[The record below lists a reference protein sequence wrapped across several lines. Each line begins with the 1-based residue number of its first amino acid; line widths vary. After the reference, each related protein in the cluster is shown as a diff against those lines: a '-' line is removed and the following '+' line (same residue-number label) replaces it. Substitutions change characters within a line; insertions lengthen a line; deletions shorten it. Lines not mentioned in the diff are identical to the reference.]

1 MSFFRPKGAPRRN
14 YDLYKGY
21 SYYTPGVKGMLALLG
36 MLLIGMILGSIVTLI
51 LMPIVG
57 SEAFT
62 AYGYLVIYPLQFVP
76 PMIYASVKSR
86 RNALFVDGWKLNSS
100 NFGKWSLWAL
110 AALVIVMTLALAFA
124 SDIVNYIN
132 YKLTTRTPGMAR
144 FYEMISEAM
153 KSMTGGPVWVSI
165 LLVGIMAPVF
175 EEWLCRGE
183 VLRGLLRRMKPVWAI
198 VISALFFALIHGNP
212 WQALNAFL
220 IGCVLGYVYYKT
232 GSLILTMI
240 IHATNNTAA
249 VILANIDSL
258 KDVDYFVEIMDKTS
272 YGIFILISLVIVA
285 AALIVFKNIPLRYP
299 SGGNI
304 DPEESNEELP
314 EPISQ

>member
-21 SYYTPGVKGMLALLG
+21 SYYTPGIKGMFALLG
-36 MLLIGMILGSIVTLI
+36 MLLIGMLLGAIVTMI
-51 LMPIVG
+51 LMPILG
-57 SEAFT
+57 QKAFM
-62 AYGYLVIYPLQFVP
+62 AYGNLVIYPLQFVP
-76 PMIYASVKSR
+76 PMIYASVKSK
-86 RNALFVDGWKLNSS
+86 RNALFEDGWKLNSR
-100 NFGKWSLWAL
+100 NFGKWSPLS
-110 AALVIVMTLALAFA
+110 LVAIVIIMTLALAFA
-124 SDIVNYIN
+124 SDIVNYTN

-144 FYEMISEAM
+144 FYDMISEAM
-153 KSMTGGPVWVSI
+153 KSMTGGPVWASI

-183 VLRGLLRRMKPVWAI
+183 VLRGLLRKVKPVWAI
-198 VISALFFALIHGNP
+198 VISALFFAAIHGNP

-249 VILANIDSL
+249 VVLANIDSL
-258 KDVDYFVEIMDKTS
+258 KDVDYFIDIMDKTT

-285 AALIVFKNIPLRYP
+285 AALMVFKGIPLRYP
-299 SGGNI
+299 KGGNI
-304 DPEESNEELP
+304 DPEESIEILP
-314 EPISQ
+314 EA

>member
-1 MSFFRPKGAPRRN
+1 MSFFKPSGAPRRN
-14 YDLYKGY
+14 YDLYRGY
-21 SYYTPGVKGMLALLG
+21 SYYTPGIKGMFALLG
-36 MLLIGMILGSIVTLI
+36 MLLIGMLLGSLVSAI
-51 LMPIVG
+51 LLPLVG
-57 SEAFT
+57 QEAFT

-76 PMIYASVKSR
+76 AMIYASVKSK

-100 NFGKWSLWAL
+100 NFGGWSVWAL
-110 AALVIVMTLALAFA
+110 VGIVVIMTLALAFA
-124 SDIVNYIN
+124 SDIVNYAN
-132 YKLTTRTPGMAR
+132 YKLTTKTPGMAR
-144 FYEMISEAM
+144 FYDLISEAM
-153 KSMTGGPVWVSI
+153 KSMTGGPVWASV
-165 LLVGIMAPVF
+165 LLVGIMAPIF

-183 VLRGLLRRMKPVWAI
+183 VLRGLLRRMKPEWAI
-198 VISALFFALIHGNP
+198 VISALFFAAIHGNP

-249 VILANIDSL
+249 VVLANIDSL
-258 KDVDYFVEIMDKTS
+258 KDVDYFIEIMDKTT
-272 YGIFILISLVIVA
+272 YGILILLSLVIVA

-304 DPEESNEELP
+304 DPEDSNEALP
-314 EPISQ
+314 ESI